1 MYILNWRTPVALMVS
16 GISAW
21 WVFSCVYRDALLWQA
36 WEKERLCCHARES
49 DSSPWAQAFLR
60 VAGWTFF
67 HAEFFRFFFRLQKAC
82 VRFTFLETY
91 LQFKPFDAWRYRIE
105 HSDVASWR
113 LPRPNEPCDDCHPPR
128 SIHAS
133 WRLKMWRASLLLWRP
148 KWLFRPMHKI
158 AWWSKW
164 KYEGFQ
170 GDLWPWFYVNI

>member
-1 MYILNWRTPVALMVS
+1 MHDGCLVAFIVMPFSDRLGKRSAFVAMRGSQILPLGLKLSYALRAELFFM
-16 GISAW
+16 
-21 WVFSCVYRDALLWQA
+21 L
-36 WEKERLCCHARES
+36 
-49 DSSPWAQAFLR
+49 SSL
-60 VAGWTFF
+60 G
-67 HAEFFRFFFRLQKAC
+67 FFFRLQKAC